1 MDKKVY
7 TSYDDIFADD
17 IFNLL
22 DVKASV
28 KALSEDERLI
38 NSFQEINDFVREHNR
53 EPNKVKGISERMLH
67 SRLEGFRTNIE
78 HQKKLSAFD
87 EFNLLPE
94 PLDNLEGDYS
104 IQVEKPKVVEVNS
117 FEDILATDVF
127 NLLGTDTE
135 DQLGLF
141 ELSDTLREHKDR
153 DKTDFVAKRRPCKDF
168 EKYESLFKQ
177 VHEDLRVGDRK
188 LVEFT
193 AGSQQQGAFYVHKG
207 VLFLLESFEQSRED
221 SYKEDGTRV
230 RYDGRTRCVFENGTE
245 SNMLWRSVEKM
256 LYADGQAVTHLVEK
270 ANYELLQN
278 ANLVMEDDINTGHL
292 YVLQSKSIDP
302 EIKKIPN
309 LFKIGFSTTD
319 VETRI
324 KNAKNEPTYLMAEVH
339 LVLKVACY
347 NMNPHKFEQLL
358 HAFFGEKGL
367 VIDVHDNDGVAHK
380 PREWFSVPLNVI
392 EQVIDLIISEEIVN
406 YKYDSKNQKIVKG

>member
-7 TSYDDIFADD
+7 TSYDDIFNDD
-17 IFNLL
+17 VFNLL

-53 EPNKVKGISERMLH
+53 EPNKVKGFSERMLY
-67 SRLEGFRTNIE
+67 SRLEGFRNNIA

-127 NLLGTDTE
+127 NLLGADTE

-141 ELSDTLREHKDR
+141 ELSDALREHRDR
-153 DKTDFVAKRRPCKDF
+153 DKTDFVAKRQPCKDF
-168 EKYESLFKQ
+168 EQYEVMFKA
-177 VHEDLRVGDRK
+177 VHEELREGRRK

-193 AGSQQQGAFYVHKG
+193 AGSQQKGAFYVHKG
-207 VLFLLESFEQSRED
+207 VLFLLESYEQSRED

-230 RYDGRTRCVFENGTE
+230 RRDGRTRCIFENGTE
-245 SNMLWRSVEKM
+245 SKLLWRSVEKM
-256 LYADGQAVTHLVEK
+256 LYDDGQAVTHLAEK
-270 ANYELLQN
+270 ANYELHLN
-278 ANLVMEDDINTGHL
+278 ANLVKEDDVSTGHL

-302 EIKKIPN
+302 KIKNIPN

-358 HAFFGEKGL
+358 HAFFGEIGL
-367 VIDVHDNDGVAHK
+367 VLEVADKDGVVHK
-380 PREWFSVPLNVI
+380 PREWFSVPLDVV

-406 YKYDSKNQKIVKG
+406 YKYDSKNQKIIKG